1 MGKMNVNKVLTKYYE
16 NQRLCG
22 RGQNKP
28 NQTQANGYK
37 ELNKI
42 SPLNPANQVSTRP
55 DLSRSLLPE
64 GSLKAVCLS
73 LFVCLGYNLAMQ
85 ILVIFGYFKMP
96 YRLLLVIA
104 ICVLLSLPAI
114 GEEVESDLDMLFSNM
129 EVNGFYEMRSG
140 YRTRKDKYQKDMSI
154 MENRLQLD
162 LSSYTDW
169 ADLKFKGDLFGDMV
183 TEQADFDIREAYLS
197 SSPFDFMDL
206 KVGRQILT
214 WGTGDLVFIN
224 DLFPKD
230 WQSFFIGRDTE
241 YLKAPSDAVKVSI
254 FGDIAN
260 IDVVYTPQFDSDRF
274 ISGERISYWNSGIGR
289 IAGQDAIQ
297 HVDKPDRWF
306 RDDEIAVRLYKN
318 INNYEYALYAYR
330 GYWKSPAGVKGTQAI
345 FPDLNVYGAS
355 VRGNVAKGIG
365 NLEFGYYESDDDQS
379 GKNGSVN
386 NSELRFLAGY
396 TQEVGKDFTAGVQYY
411 VEHTLDYDRHKDSSP
426 VGLSRDRDRHL
437 VTVRLTKLL
446 MNQNLRCSLFTYFSP
461 SDKDVYMRPNVNY
474 KVSDNLAVEAGA
486 NIFFGDYPS
495 TFFGQFQNDTNIYTA
510 LRYSF

>member
-274 ISGERISYWNSGIGR
+274 ICGERISYWNSGIG
-289 IAGQDAIQ
+289 
-297 HVDKPDRWF
+297 
-306 RDDEIAVRLYKN
+306 
-318 INNYEYALYAYR
+318 
-330 GYWKSPAGVKGTQAI
+330 
-345 FPDLNVYGAS
+345 
-355 VRGNVAKGIG
+355 
-365 NLEFGYYESDDDQS
+365 
-379 GKNGSVN
+379 
-386 NSELRFLAGY
+386 
-396 TQEVGKDFTAGVQYY
+396 
-411 VEHTLDYDRHKDSSP
+411 
-426 VGLSRDRDRHL
+426 
-437 VTVRLTKLL
+437 
-446 MNQNLRCSLFTYFSP
+446 
-461 SDKDVYMRPNVNY
+461 
-474 KVSDNLAVEAGA
+474 
-486 NIFFGDYPS
+486 
-495 TFFGQFQNDTNIYTA
+495 
-510 LRYSF
+510 